1 MVRRDDK
8 VQRVRT
14 ARNAA
19 DHGGNLL
26 HGLAAG
32 GKDFVLGVGL
42 VAARVNLIMI
52 DVHDLLAGKNR
63 PQVVFFHGFQVVKL
77 DAPTLRHALLQ
88 HGLPL
93 RQVLA
98 GHIVIQHL
106 IIRCHLH
113 PRVGQQRGHT
123 QPRVGRQHA
132 QPGRQLHSR
141 LRVLGQQ
148 GGKLRAHFIAHS
160 VGDNHHGA
168 FLVACHTL

>member
-1 MVRRDDK
+1 MIRRDDK

-26 HGLAAG
+26 HSLTAG

-42 VAARVNLIMI
+42 VAARVNLVMV
-52 DVHDLLAGKNR
+52 DVHDLLPGENS

-77 DAPTLRHALLQ
+77 DAPALRHALLQ

-98 GHIVIQHL
+98 GHIVNQHL
-106 IIRCHLH
+106 ILRCPLH
-113 PRVGQQRGHT
+113 PRMGQQRRHT

-132 QPGRQLHSR
+132 QPGCQLHSR
-141 LRVLGQQ
+141 LRVLGQ
-148 GGKLRAHFIAHS
+148 
-160 VGDNHHGA
+160 
-168 FLVACHTL
+168 